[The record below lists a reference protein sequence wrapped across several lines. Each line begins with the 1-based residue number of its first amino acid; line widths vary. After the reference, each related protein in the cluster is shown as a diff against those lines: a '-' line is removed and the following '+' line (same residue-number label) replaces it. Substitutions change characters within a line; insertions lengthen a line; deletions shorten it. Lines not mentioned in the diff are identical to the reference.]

1 MGLFGKGK
9 SKGRKDNQVAA
20 VTTQDCKQMVES
32 FLEKVG
38 LDPKEQRLPDR
49 RTLGWCVHRGSAVVF
64 IVLEEQNSYPTL
76 RIVSPILYLPE
87 GRILALYRKCLE
99 INMGLINCALGVFE
113 DRIAVVSE
121 RPIASLDPAEFE
133 ERLNYLSAVADDLD
147 EKLSQEFDAKPYGE
161 M

>member
-9 SKGRKDNQVAA
+9 SRGKKETEAVA
-20 VTTQDCKQMVES
+20 VTTQDCQCMIES

-38 LDPKEQRLPDR
+38 LDPKEQRLPDKR
-49 RTLGWCVHRGSAVVF
+49 ALGWCVHRGSATVF
-64 IVLEEQNSYPTL
+64 IVLEEQNGYPTL

-147 EKLSQEFDAKPYGE
+147 EKLSQEFEAKQYGGI
-161 M
+161 